1 MYMKDN
7 EEEVA
12 WTIEV
17 GLYPGLLLGFRSYQE
32 VDRNIHVLYL
42 PLIDIAFT
50 KYK

>member
-7 EEEVA
+7 KEEVA
-12 WTIEV
+12 WTIEI

-50 KYK
+50 VYK

>member
-1 MYMKDN
+1 MKDN

-12 WTIEV
+12 WTIEI

-32 VDRNIHVLYL
+32 VDMNIHVLYL

-50 KYK
+50 RYK